1 MDYQPH
7 ELSMAFPDMSA
18 EQFSRLC
25 ADVKANGLLHP
36 IMLFE
41 GKILDGRHRYRACI
55 KVGITPRFE
64 EYTGTDPVS
73 YVTSEN
79 AARRHL
85 TASQIAHAVA
95 AMAGWEREQARK
107 RQAAAGKANLPG
119 ARESASIGADSES
132 GRVREVLAAKAGVGI
147 KTVERAIAVREHGT
161 EALNAKVAA
170 GAITV
175 NEAEKIAKL
184 KPASQDRIAAID
196 DKRQRQS
203 ALLTTM
209 NQSASMKVTRA
220 NQRKPREE
228 FGIRP
233 KFTARFLGRLRSMQ
247 ASIREDLGNNNATQD
262 DIVRAVLDG
271 LTDEDAMSLEVASPL
286 LGACAVI
293 WTEAVKRAAKQEAA

>member
-41 GKILDGRHRYRACI
+41 GKVLDGRHRYRACI
-55 KVGITPRFE
+55 KVGAAPRFE
-64 EYTGTDPVS
+64 TYAGDDPVS

-107 RQAAAGKANLPG
+107 RQGTRTDLTSGPVGPDVDASERGRTAEILAN
-119 ARESASIGADSES
+119 
-132 GRVREVLAAKAGVGI
+132 KAGVGTN
-147 KTVERAIAVREHGT
+147 TVKRAIAVREHGT

-220 NQRKPREE
+220 NQRKPRDE

>member
-41 GKILDGRHRYRACI
+41 GKILDGRHRYRACV
-55 KVGITPRFE
+55 KVGASPRFE
-64 EYTGTDPVS
+64 TYAGDDPVS

-95 AMAGWEREQARK
+95 AMAGWEREQAKK
-107 RQAAAGKANLPG
+107 RQG
-119 ARESASIGADSES
+119 ARTDLTSVSIGTEVES

-147 KTVERAIAVREHGT
+147 TTVTRAITVREHGT
-161 EALNAKVAA
+161 ESLNAKVAS
-170 GAITV
+170 GDITV

-184 KPASQDRIAAID
+184 KPASQDRIAAIA

-220 NQRKPREE
+220 NQRKPRED

-233 KFTARFLGRLRSMQ
+233 KFTARFLGRMRSMQ
-247 ASIREDLGNNNATQD
+247 ASIREDLGNNNATQE

-271 LTDEDAMSLEVASPL
+271 LTDEDAVSLEVASPL

-293 WTEAVKRAAKQEAA
+293 WAETVKRAAKQEAA